1 MTARARQIRLMTR
14 LGFTLK
20 DGTCSPLVWWHST
33 GDVVVQ
39 ISDTYCPSVAAV
51 VDVAI
56 ACAARKASWELEH
69 KLTAAASNQRV
80 PFNRP
85 LIMER
90 VKS

>member
-1 MTARARQIRLMTR
+1 MTTRARQIRLMTR

-39 ISDTYCPSVAAV
+39 ISDTYCPSAAAV

-56 ACAARKASWELEH
+56 ACAARKALYEAEAHLTT
-69 KLTAAASNQRV
+69 KLHAQRR
-80 PFNRP
+80 PFDRP
-85 LIMER
+85 LMMER
-90 VKS
+90 KP